1 MLQNETI
8 KTLSR
13 KNSCVPRGTNSF
25 KAGPGRGGGE
35 VGPRLAQ
42 MRQQI
47 QQLNRFLI
55 ILHFEM
61 KINFKKGQYENTVS
75 RSVLWT
81 PPRSDVEP
89 KPRPTFGAPCRSAL
103 GTRLCGPRLG
113 KLPSS
118 YKILIT
124 GPKFKTT
131 CTNQKRNASR
141 PLMCTVLVQRRRVA
155 GSWFSPSRSDE
166 VGQGGLPRGP
176 RPPAGQA
183 PPSRLPRL
191 PAPWQ
196 PLVLTA

>member
-25 KAGPGRGGGE
+25 KAGLGVGGE

-61 KINFKKGQYENTVS
+61 KMNFKKGQYENTVS

-131 CTNQKRNASR
+131 CVNQKRNASR

-176 RPPAGQA
+176 RPPAGQLH
-183 PPSRLPRL
+183 PPAS
-191 PAPWQ
+191 PASLHPGSH
-196 PLVLTA
+196 LS